1 MNNTLRAPMRKIR
14 RWIMCLCFMWVTI
27 LHAQNRI
34 EYFWNTDPGI
44 GRGNIL
50 IGNSETFNA
59 EIPTDTLPIGV
70 NLLGIRA
77 LDGQYASPTLLRMVF
92 NALPFGEDNTKLEY
106 FWDEDPG
113 IGRATP
119 YPVALGGETTVLN
132 MSLVTDEIP
141 AGIHT
146 LGLRL
151 GYGSIWTPTVRNL
164 VAVLPQNGKVDR
176 IEYFWD
182 KDPGIGQ
189 AIPYAVETD
198 EETALVNMS
207 ILTDTLSG
215 GMHLLGLRI
224 GNGVSWSQ
232 TYTQL
237 VGIAP
242 NGGAVDAVEYFW
254 DEDPGLGKATRYP
267 LSDTG
272 SEVSVSLSV
281 MTDGLSRGV
290 HMLGIR
296 SHSVGWSTTLYKTVV
311 VGAEGNPVEI
321 VEYFWDEDPG
331 YGNATPLKFQAG
343 EPAIVDEEI
352 PVPEDYGSHV
362 LVIRA
367 RSGGIWSSALVQNVC
382 VNASPDFTL
391 AKDTVCCGEEIAIM
405 NLTTGATDE
414 TVYEWDMN
422 GDGEPD
428 MVGGEDL
435 TYTYDEAGEY
445 MVTLSVKTVGECEA
459 TCAKP
464 IVVLGTTAPSVSLSA
479 SSQEGCDGDTICF
492 VAKALDAGFNPEFEW
507 LINGETVAYGK
518 SDTLQTNT
526 LTDGAQVQVRVYSSN
541 PCCQVEV
548 AESAILTISVKPLPE
563 VSMEPYF
570 PVYTTESAFVLDG
583 GFPAGGTYYV
593 DGEEATYFDPQEHE
607 PGVYLISYSYEAPSG
622 CQSMVTQRL
631 EVREPNEHSLLK
643 GDVNKDEK
651 VDTEDIP
658 CAIDLIYGHVS
669 PTWNKATADINED
682 DDLDVRD
689 VVGIAGIILGD
700 DRVEG
705 TTDTQA
711 AENGLAVN
719 DVSVPIGTSAVDL
732 TFELSDRD
740 VVSGVQFDMLLPDG
754 VDLESKTE
762 GLTVD
767 KKWNATNNVYTFLAY
782 SENLESLGGRFD
794 VRATLPVNLLKGAY
808 DLLPENCIMS
818 GPDMSSL
825 EHQIQGGRLFV
836 GTNSAVE
843 NLLDEG
849 MSIQVGQ
856 RGLNVL
862 HAENGTLM
870 ITDMLGRFI
879 LATEIDSDAQFV
891 PLSELVTGVY
901 VAEVR
906 VEEKIVRLKF
916 IWK

>member
-1 MNNTLRAPMRKIR
+1 MNNTLRTPMRKIR
-14 RWIMCLCFMWVTI
+14 RWIMCLSFMWAT
-27 LHAQNRI
+27 LLQAQNRI

-50 IGNSETFNA
+50 IGNSEIFNA

-77 LDGQYASPTLLRMVF
+77 LEGEYASPTLLSMVF

-113 IGRATP
+113 IGSATP
-119 YPVALGGETTVLN
+119 YPIALGGETTVLN
-132 MSLVTDEIP
+132 MSLVTSDIP

-151 GYGSIWTPTVRNL
+151 GYGNIWTPTVHNL

-182 KDPGIGQ
+182 EDPGIGQ

-198 EETALVNMS
+198 AETALVNMS

-215 GMHLLGLRI
+215 GIHLLGMRI

-267 LSDTG
+267 LSDAG
-272 SEVSVSLSV
+272 SEVTVSLSV
-281 MTDGLSRGV
+281 MTEGLSRGV
-290 HMLGIR
+290 HILGIR
-296 SHSVGWSTTLYKTVV
+296 SHSVGWSTTLRKAVV
-311 VGAEGNPVEI
+311 VGAEGNPIEV

-331 YGNATPLKFQAG
+331 YGKATPLNFQAG
-343 EPAIVDEEI
+343 EFAIVNEEI

-367 RSGGIWSSALVQNVC
+367 KSGGIWGSSLVQNIC
-382 VNASPDFTL
+382 VNATPDFTL
-391 AKDTVCCGEEIAIM
+391 AKDTVCCGEEIAIV

-414 TVYEWDMN
+414 TVYEWDMD

-435 TYTYDEAGEY
+435 AYAYDEAGEY

-459 TCAKP
+459 TCSKP
-464 IVVLGTTAPSVSLSA
+464 IVVLGTSAPSVSLSA

-492 VAKALDAGFNPEFEW
+492 VAKALDAGLNPEFEW
-507 LINGETVAYGK
+507 LVNGEIVAYGE

-526 LTDGAQVQVRVYSSN
+526 LTDGSQVQVRVYSSN
-541 PCCQVEV
+541 PCSEIDM
-548 AESAILTISVKPLPE
+548 AESAILTINVKPLPE
-563 VSMEPYF
+563 VAIEPYF

-583 GFPAGGTYYV
+583 GYPSGGIYYV
-593 DGEEATYFDPQEHE
+593 DGEEATYFDPQERG
-607 PGVYLISYSYEAPSG
+607 PGIYLITYCYEAPSG
-622 CQSMVTQRL
+622 CRNMATQRM
-631 EVREPNEHSLLK
+631 EVREANEHSLQK

-651 VDTEDIP
+651 VDTLDIR
-658 CAIDLIYGHVS
+658 CAIDLIYEHIS
-669 PTWNKATADINED
+669 PTWNKTTADINED
-682 DDLDVRD
+682 DDIDVRD

-700 DRVEG
+700 DDVESSA
-705 TTDTQA
+705 DTQYS
-711 AENGLAVN
+711 ENSLIIEDAF
-719 DVSVPIGTSAVDL
+719 VPIGTSTVDL
-732 TFELSDRD
+732 TFELNNKD
-740 VVSGVQFDMLLPDG
+740 VVSGVQFDMLLPEG
-754 VDLESKTE
+754 VDLESCTE
-762 GLTVD
+762 GLTVG
-767 KKWNATNNVYTFLAY
+767 KKLNATNNVYTFLAY
-782 SENLESLGGRFD
+782 SEDLESLSGQFA
-794 VRATLPVNLLKGAY
+794 VKATLPINLLEGVY
-808 DLLPENCIMS
+808 DLIPENCIMS
-818 GPDMSSL
+818 GPDMSAL
-825 EHQIQGGRLFV
+825 NHQIKGGKFCV
-836 GTNSAVE
+836 GINTGIEPAF
-843 NLLDEG
+843 DEG
-849 MSIQVGQ
+849 ITIQVG
-856 RGLNVL
+856 RNGLNVL
-862 HAENGTLM
+862 HAVNGTLA
-870 ITDMLGRFI
+870 ITDMLGRFL
-879 LATEIDSDAQFV
+879 LATEIDSDVQFV
-891 PLSELVTGVY
+891 PLSGLVAGAY

-906 VEEKIVRLKF
+906 VGEKIVRLKF